1 MQAADVGE
9 EVEALLF
16 DGGFGIGAGVV
27 EAVEEHGEGFGGEG
41 LDGFLEIF
49 DGDLVCVSIGEFGD

>member
-27 EAVEEHGEGFGGEG
+27 EAVEEHG
-41 LDGFLEIF
+41 
-49 DGDLVCVSIGEFGD
+49 